1 MSDDLNYP
9 DPAEREVLQAED
21 ELLAS
26 LIGEY
31 IARRETGALA
41 LLDELLARAAEFG
54 DTTRDKLEDL
64 VVFWELKRLS

>member
-1 MSDDLNYP
+1 MSDDLHYP

-21 ELLAS
+21 ELLAG

-54 DTTRDKLEDL
+54 DQTRDKLEDL